1 MGDRELVRTFR
12 AAAER
17 LHLSPVEV
25 AALAGVS
32 PPTALSFLR
41 DGIVPREARCV
52 RGLTLLAQRAAVARS
67 RADLGLP
74 S

>member
-1 MGDRELVRTFR
+1 MGDNDLIHTLL
-12 AAAER
+12 AAAQR
-17 LHLSPVEV
+17 LHLSLVEV

-32 PPTALSFLR
+32 VPTAQSVMR
-41 DGIVPREARCV
+41 DGRLPTETRCV

-74 S
+74 